1 MLINYKK
8 EVVTTSFVFLH
19 LCRGT
24 LLQYLPASMIFAV
37 LDTCMLIENTWTNK
51 INPLYLSCISNIYF
65 RYCAKF
71 NTLYIWGGY

>member
-8 EVVTTSFVFLH
+8 EVVTTSFLFLH

-37 LDTCMLIENTWTNK
+37 LVSEFEEK
-51 INPLYLSCISNIYF
+51 YLV
-65 RYCAKF
+65 
-71 NTLYIWGGY
+71 

>member
-1 MLINYKK
+1 MI
-8 EVVTTSFVFLH
+8 TSFLFLH

-37 LDTCMLIENTWTNK
+37 LGTYMLIENTWTNK

-65 RYCAKF
+65 MYCAKF